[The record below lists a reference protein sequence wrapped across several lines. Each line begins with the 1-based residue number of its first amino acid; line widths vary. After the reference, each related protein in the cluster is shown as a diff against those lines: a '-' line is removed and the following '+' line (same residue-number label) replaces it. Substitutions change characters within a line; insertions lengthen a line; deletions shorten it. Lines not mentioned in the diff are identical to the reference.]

1 MRYVSLHHHSTFSYQ
16 DGYGL
21 PEAHVR
27 RAGELDMPALALTEH
42 GNISSHVQLEISAKK
57 DGIKPIYGCE
67 LYMADKPKRA
77 RKNHLTVLAAT
88 LEGYRNLMRLVSLG
102 YLQFYQ
108 SPTVYEPDLWRH
120 KDGLVV
126 LSGCTGSL
134 LATSLVGGK
143 NIPESQ
149 ASYARARAVARRYR
163 DHLGDSYYLEVQA
176 FPTLPK
182 VRIINEAYARLSE
195 ELGIPLVATGDVHY
209 TRPNENE
216 LQQVLHAVGRSKSLE
231 DLARE
236 WGYDVTLS
244 PPATDTEM
252 LKRLIATG
260 LDRRTAIAAVLNTE
274 EIASRCGFDLPKLER
289 VRFPLPVGYENT
301 REVWR
306 RWLQEG
312 WEYRHIKL
320 KAHPTG
326 DYIRKLK
333 YEMSVIEEKDYIDY
347 FLIVSDIVKFA
358 KDRGIPVGPGR
369 GSAAASLVCYLLRI
383 TEVDPLLYPTLLFER
398 FIDLSRA
405 DLPDIDLDF
414 DDERR
419 SEIYDY
425 AVAKYGKA
433 AVGNIG
439 TFTKYKAKNS
449 LDDIGRVFH
458 IPKFKV
464 DEVKGMM
471 LERSSGDLRASSTIE
486 DTVEMFE
493 KAQKIFEDHPDL
505 WKATKLE
512 GNYKGM
518 GVHAAGLV
526 IANGPLTDVCA
537 VYTRKVKGQVRSVIS
552 ADKYDAEHLNIL
564 KIDILG
570 LATMGMIRLALDLI
584 NKPLE
589 WLYEI
594 PLDDPVTVRGF
605 QTNDVVGI
613 FQYDGRAMRSVN
625 AEIRPD
631 NFMEVADVTALA
643 RPGPLHNNAT
653 SEYVDAKHG
662 RKEARRLH
670 PLLDEICGATHNQI
684 VYQEQI
690 LRIVREIGNFDWT
703 AASYIRKIISRKI
716 GEQEFNR
723 QWDRFWDGAQANGLT
738 EEVAKD
744 IWGQLITAGSYA
756 FNVAHSI
763 SYGMLAWWTMYL
775 KQHHTLEF
783 YVASLTKYKDK
794 DKQHELL
801 RDSLR
806 HNISVLPPDPSTS
819 GATWGR
825 QGPSILCGFAQVPG
839 IGEKTGA
846 NIVDSRA
853 SAPFTGWTDLIKIKG
868 IGKKT
873 VEKFEEFAATEDPLG
888 ILALDRLL
896 ERVRVALRK
905 GQLGRSLPWP
915 THTSF
920 EVPYQKDLEGN
931 DTWVVWLGVITHRN
945 LRDYFE
951 LNFSRTGVALDPAE
965 VKDPHLR
972 EWVIMTGK
980 DETETLTLSTSRWN
994 YDRFREAVWGIRLDH
1009 DVVLVEGVKKGFQSR
1024 RAITVKRMWVIDP
1037 DDKKEEEDDE

>member
-1 MRYVSLHHHSTFSYQ
+1 VRYVSLHHHSTFSYQ
-16 DGYGL
+16 DGFAL

-27 RAGELDMPALALTEH
+27 RAGELEMPALALTEH
-42 GNISSHVQLEISAKK
+42 GNISSHVQLEIAAKK
-57 DGIKPIYGCE
+57 DGVKPIYGCE
-67 LYMADKPKRA
+67 LYMADRPKRA

-88 LEGYRNLMRLVSLG
+88 VEGYRSLMRLVSLG
-102 YLQFYQ
+102 YIQFYQ

-120 KDGLVV
+120 SDGLLV

-143 NIPESQ
+143 NVPESQ

-163 DHLGDSYYLEVQA
+163 DKLGDSYYLEVQA

-182 VRIINEAYARLSE
+182 VRQINAAYANLSK

-209 TRPNENE
+209 TRPEESE
-216 LQQVLHAVGRSKSLE
+216 LQQVLHAVGRNKSLE

-236 WGYDVTLS
+236 WGYNVALS
-244 PPATDTEM
+244 PPLTDQEM
-252 LKRLIATG
+252 LKRLVATG
-260 LDRRTAIAAVLNTE
+260 LDRTTAIAAILNTE

-289 VRFPLPVGYENT
+289 VRFPLPVGYGST
-301 REVWR
+301 QEVWTD
-306 RWLQEG
+306 WLRQG
-312 WEYRHIKL
+312 WDYRHIKL
-320 KAHPTG
+320 KPHATG
-326 DYIRKLK
+326 DYVRQLRK
-333 YEMSVIEEKDYIDY
+333 EMAIIEDKDYIDY

-398 FIDLSRA
+398 FIDVTRA

-425 AVAKYGKA
+425 AVAKYGTKC
-433 AVGNIG
+433 VGNIG

-449 LDDIGRVFH
+449 LDDVGRVFH
-458 IPKFKV
+458 VPKWRV
-464 DEVKGMM
+464 DEIKGMM
-471 LERSSGDLRASSTIE
+471 LERSSGDLRPSSTIE
-486 DTVEMFE
+486 DTAEMFE
-493 KAQKIFEDHPDL
+493 KARAVFEDHPDL
-505 WKATKLE
+505 KKAMDLE

-537 VYTRKVKGQVRSVIS
+537 VYTRLVRGQIRSVIS

-584 NKPLE
+584 GKPLE

-594 PLDDPVTVRGF
+594 PLDDPVTIAGF
-605 QTNDVVGI
+605 KANDVVGI

-643 RPGPLHNNAT
+643 RPGPLHNGAT

-670 PLLDEICGATHNQI
+670 PMLDEICGATHYQI

-703 AASYIRKIISRKI
+703 HAAYIRKIISRKI

-723 QWDRFWDGAQANGLT
+723 QWHRFWEGAQTHGLE
-738 EEVAKD
+738 EEVAAE

-775 KQHHTLEF
+775 KQHHPLAF
-783 YVASLTKYKDK
+783 YVASLNKYDK

-801 RDSLR
+801 RDALR
-806 HNISVLPPDPSTS
+806 HNIAILPPDPSKS
-819 GATWGR
+819 GVSFTAEGDGIR
-825 QGPSILCGFAQVPG
+825 CGFSQIPGLGGVKAAAILAHRADHNLRGWAQL
-839 IGEKTGA
+839 A
-846 NIVDSRA
+846 D
-853 SAPFTGWTDLIKIKG
+853 IKG
-868 IGKKT
+868 FGTKT
-873 VEKFEEFAATEDPLG
+873 VQKCEAFAATEDPLG

-896 ERVRVALRK
+896 DSVRAALRA
-905 GQLGRSLPWP
+905 GRLGRLVPWP
-915 THTSF
+915 THTAVQ
-920 EVPYQKDLEGN
+920 VPYQKDVDES
-931 DTWVVWLGVITHRN
+931 DTWVTWLGVITHRN

-951 LNFSRTGVALDPAE
+951 LHFSRTGVALDPDE
-965 VKDPHLR
+965 VKNPELR
-972 EWVIMTGK
+972 EWVVMQAK
-980 DETETLTLSTSRWN
+980 DETETLTLTTSRYN
-994 YDRFREAVWGIRLDH
+994 YARFKEAVWGIRLDH
-1009 DVVLVEGVKKGFQSR
+1009 DVVLVQGVKKGFQSR
-1024 RAITVKRMWVIDP
+1024 RAITIKRLWVIDP
-1037 DDKKEEEDDE
+1037 DDKSEDDDEV